1 MDFNFFNEIQN
12 RIKNSIENEKSKNIE
27 IENLDNQE
35 LELAQKL
42 DAIEEF
48 SIDRFE
54 ENMAVI
60 ENRKTGEKENVNIL
74 DIPNDAKEGDI
85 IKKINGK
92 YYLDNKRTQEVEKEL
107 KEKYNNLW
115 N

>member
-85 IKKINGK
+85 IKK
-92 YYLDNKRTQEVEKEL
+92 
-107 KEKYNNLW
+107 
-115 N
+115 